1 MYTNCHSYY
10 SLRYGTISEIELL
23 ELAQQNDID
32 SFALTDINSTSA
44 CLSVLKNASTYNIKV
59 SVGVDFRN
67 GINQQYVVIAKSN
80 LGFQCLNEYL
90 TEYLHQKKEFPDL
103 CPSLKDCT
111 IIYPFEKVME
121 LEKTSFKENEYIG
134 VSVVGLRKL
143 KFSKYRNYKNL
154 IIQQTVTF
162 RGQRDYN
169 AHRLLRAIGL
179 NTLLSKLPE
188 EEQGLKTDKMFSKAE
203 ILNHFEEFPLAI
215 ENTKRLLS
223 ETNVAFK
230 FNSERENQNQQ
241 CYLKD
246 KNADFNFLR
255 KLVFENL
262 EKRYPNPD
270 QVVYDR
276 IEKELKAIKEMD
288 FVSYFLIN
296 WDLLQYAKSKNY
308 PYIGRGSGANS
319 VVAYI
324 IEITN
329 VDPIELDLYFE
340 RFINIYRSSPPD
352 FDLDFSWRDRDDITR
367 YIFERFPN
375 TALMGTYVTFKY
387 RAVVRELGKVFGIP
401 KHEIDAFL
409 QSGKT
414 ASKADEYFQLIVKYG
429 KLISGFPNY
438 LSVHSGGI
446 LITNKPINYFA
457 ATFMPPKGF
466 QTVQIDMNISEDVGI
481 FKFDIL
487 AQRGLSKI
495 KECLE
500 IIKYNQPEAEVADI
514 NQVYQFKNDPNINEL
529 LKTRDCMGVF
539 YVESPAMRVLMTK
552 LRTQDYL
559 GLVAASSIIRPGVT
573 NGGMKNEYIIR
584 HKFPEKRKN
593 GHPVLLEI
601 LHETYGVMVYQEDVL
616 KVAHYFAG
624 LDLGEADVLRRG
636 MSGKSRSKEEFIAVE
651 KKFKS
656 NCLQKGYSEELT
668 MEVWNQVSAFA
679 GYAFAK
685 GHSASY
691 AVESYQS
698 LYLKRYF
705 PLEFMVAVLNNG
717 GGFYSIETYVQEIVL
732 QGGIVE
738 KPCINNSSY
747 ETIIQGKTI
756 YLGFVLIRDLEERV
770 VERTLKSRR
779 LYGDF
784 EDFDDF
790 IERVPIGIEQLITL
804 IRIDCFR
811 FTGKDKHQIMWEAH
825 LKASKNKLDD
835 TALVL
840 FKPKQVNFTLPEI
853 LSNHLIDAYDELELI
868 GFPLKG
874 YFNLIQKDNLPNC
887 LAKDIPYNIGKRISI
902 FGKLVTA
909 KQTGTSNGDI
919 MIFGTFID
927 YEGVIFD
934 TVHFPEI
941 ARKYSIR
948 TNGVYLITGKVVDDL
963 DYLSIVVEKIKFQ
976 NLLPDPRQSGIANS
990 DKNITI

>member
-1 MYTNCHSYY
+1 MYINCHSYY

-23 ELAQQNDID
+23 ELAQKNDIK
-32 SFALTDINSTSA
+32 SFALTDINSTTA
-44 CLSVLKNASTYNIKV
+44 CLKILKNAPKFEINI

-67 GINQQYVVIAKSN
+67 GIKQQYIVIAKTN
-80 LGFQCLNEYL
+80 LGYQKLNEFL
-90 TEYLHQKKEFPDL
+90 TKHLHQKKDFPDIF
-103 CPSLKDCT
+103 PIIQDCA
-111 IIYPFEKVME
+111 IIYPFEKIME
-121 LEKTSFKENEYIG
+121 LEKTTFEQNEFIG

-143 KFSKYRNYKNL
+143 KFSKYRNYENL

-162 RGQRDYN
+162 RGQSDYN

-179 NTLLSKLPE
+179 NTLLSKLPD
-188 EEQGLKTDKMFSKAE
+188 EEQGLRTDKMFSKTE
-203 ILNHFEEFPLAI
+203 ILDHFQEFPLAI
-215 ENTKRLLS
+215 QNTEKLLS
-223 ETNVAFK
+223 ETNVNFK
-230 FNSERENQNQQ
+230 FNSERDNQNQQ

-246 KNADFNFLR
+246 KGEDFDFLR
-255 KLVFENL
+255 KLVLDNV
-262 EKRYPNPD
+262 EKRYPNPEKI
-270 QVVYDR
+270 VFDR

-367 YIFERFPN
+367 YIFEKFPN
-375 TALMGTYVTFKY
+375 TALMGTYVTFKF

-401 KHEIDAFL
+401 KHEIDSFL
-409 QSGKT
+409 KGGKVDVKT
-414 ASKADEYFQLIVKYG
+414 DEYFQLIAKYG

-466 QTVQIDMNISEDVGI
+466 QTIQIDMNIAEDVGI

-500 IIKYNQPEAEVADI
+500 IIKYNQPEAEVEDI
-514 NQVYQFKNDPNINEL
+514 NKVYIFKNDPNINDM
-529 LKTRDCMGVF
+529 LKVGDCMGVF

-593 GHPVLLEI
+593 GHPVLLKI

-636 MSGKSRSKEEFIAVE
+636 MSGKSRSKEEFINIE
-651 KKFKS
+651 NKFKN
-656 NCLQKGYSEELT
+656 NCIQKGYTKELT
-668 MEVWNQVSAFA
+668 LEVWEQVSAFA

-717 GGFYSIETYVQEIVL
+717 GGFYSIETYVQEIIL

-738 KPCINNSSY
+738 KPCINNSFS
-747 ETIIQGKTI
+747 ETIIRNKTV
-756 YLGFVLIRDLEERV
+756 YLGFVLVRDLEDRVIERI
-770 VERTLKSRR
+770 LKSRE

-784 EDFDDF
+784 ENFDDF
-790 IERVPIGIEQLITL
+790 IDRVPIGIEQLIIL
-804 IRIDCFR
+804 IRIDSFR

-825 LKASKNKLDD
+825 LKSSKNKIDD
-835 TALVL
+835 SVL
-840 FKPKQVNFTLPEI
+840 LLFRPKQVNFTLPEI
-853 LSNHLIDAYDELELI
+853 FTNHLIDAYDELELI

-874 YFNLIQKDNLPNC
+874 YFNLIQKDNVSNC
-887 LAKDIPYNIGKRISI
+887 LARDIPNNIGKRISI
-902 FGKLVTA
+902 FGKLITM
-909 KQTGTSNGDI
+909 KGTGTSKGDI
-919 MIFGTFID
+919 MSFGTFID
-927 YEGVIFD
+927 FEGTIFD

-941 ARKYSIR
+941 AKKYSTR

-963 DYLSIVVEKIKFQ
+963 DYLSIVVEYIKFQ
-976 NLLPDPRQSGIANS
+976 NLLQDPRQAGIENGS
-990 DKNITI
+990 KNIID